1 MLCEHL
7 IKTNVLHICIGDQQ
21 PSKSLLWP
29 RQVNAMRRIANQCHW
44 SLEPRGFSP
53 ALIAM
58 AKPWE
63 DGEITANNVCWKE
76 TKTGLFTPNQSMLEK
91 VQCSR
96 WWETAG
102 RFLYRCI
109 FSSVSFFQ
117 HLHEV
122 QFTQCV
128 SEMCGPRFPFDLKY
142 INRVEGLVFDCSWR
156 NRCLKCWLQ
165 VRISCYGGSC
175 NYSSI
180 RSTPNPKNIQ
190 QWSLWTSINF

>member
-29 RQVNAMRRIANQCHW
+29 RRVNAMRRIANQCHW

-63 DGEITANNVCWKE
+63 DGEITANNVCWKKI
-76 TKTGLFTPNQSMLEK
+76 KTGLFTPNQSMLEK

-117 HLHEV
+117 HLQEV
-122 QFTQCV
+122 QFTLA
-128 SEMCGPRFPFDLKY
+128 PFSFRSQ
-142 INRVEGLVFDCSWR
+142 IHQQSRGARV
-156 NRCLKCWLQ
+156 WLQ
-165 VRISCYGGSC
+165 LAELLSKILVASQ
-175 NYSSI
+175 NLL
-180 RSTPNPKNIQ
+180 
-190 QWSLWTSINF
+190 LWWIV